1 MTRLYPNPLL
11 ISLVPFYG
19 GFSEGDDDKEDA
31 MTTMR
36 AALRGKAEGSDY
48 DLAGR
53 GEIERLREDGAF
65 LETKE

>member
-1 MTRLYPNPLL
+1 M
-11 ISLVPFYG
+11 PFYG